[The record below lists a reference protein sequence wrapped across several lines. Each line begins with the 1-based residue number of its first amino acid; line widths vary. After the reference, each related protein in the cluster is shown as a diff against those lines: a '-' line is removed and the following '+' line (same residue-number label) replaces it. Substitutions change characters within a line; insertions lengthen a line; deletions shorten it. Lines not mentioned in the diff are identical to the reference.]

1 MPSVIPICCWSVPRP
16 RSQPSN
22 SGSSSVTLPHKSRA
36 CSHSMPARS
45 GLKRPLPNQR
55 PLMPD
60 VKSKPPMSNG
70 LWRLPAQHAST
81 NCASRSCP
89 SRNVHVVRLNS
100 PFAAPAR
107 RDRSSRITV
116 SIVCRC
122 NSEFAVGRAAV
133 KPACRFSAGPWAEAK
148 IRIPLIPPVQ
158 HPAGS
163 SHSGGVLPS
172 SNQRHRFLSGSPS
185 EINRDVRPAFSAGRS
200 ALPSPTGILASAY
213 TNLYPYPGFF
223 VLAAVWK
230 TECENLR
237 GNYRGNNEVIYRG
250 ALQLGKGKTGSFAD
264 PASVPAPGTAL
275 ELLLS
280 RALSSAQAEGIVA
293 KEEERKQRSKC
304 VRRPASGRSSAQEY
318 GQPFNGA
325 TLDPEGSAQ

>member
-1 MPSVIPICCWSVPRP
+1 
-16 RSQPSN
+16 
-22 SGSSSVTLPHKSRA
+22 
-36 CSHSMPARS
+36 
-45 GLKRPLPNQR
+45 
-55 PLMPD
+55 
-60 VKSKPPMSNG
+60 
-70 LWRLPAQHAST
+70 
-81 NCASRSCP
+81 
-89 SRNVHVVRLNS
+89 
-100 PFAAPAR
+100 
-107 RDRSSRITV
+107 
-116 SIVCRC
+116 
-122 NSEFAVGRAAV
+122 VGRAAV

-250 ALQLGKGKTGSFAD
+250 ALHNA
-264 PASVPAPGTAL
+264 A
-275 ELLLS
+275 
-280 RALSSAQAEGIVA
+280 
-293 KEEERKQRSKC
+293 
-304 VRRPASGRSSAQEY
+304 
-318 GQPFNGA
+318 
-325 TLDPEGSAQ
+325 